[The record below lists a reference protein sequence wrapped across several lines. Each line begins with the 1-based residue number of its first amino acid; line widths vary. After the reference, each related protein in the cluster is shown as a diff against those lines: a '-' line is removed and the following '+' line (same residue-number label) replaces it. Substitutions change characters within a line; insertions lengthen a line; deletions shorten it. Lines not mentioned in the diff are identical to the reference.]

1 MPENKEYYPGISY
14 KELSDYMQ
22 DNHNVILIESEMQEL
37 IRFIHE
43 NYTHP
48 LALQSGPIWIK
59 MNEHIPLDKA
69 FWNIEEG
76 FKKDCS
82 FPVRI
87 DGNKYGMAELYDER
101 KEGDPDPIYC
111 LSVKGDSN
119 NYFDNDFHRIEWLNE
134 NQKVT

>member
-1 MPENKEYYPGISY
+1 MSEKKEYYPGISY

-22 DNHNVILIESEMQEL
+22 DNHNVVLIESEMQEL

-48 LALQSGPIWIK
+48 LALKRGPIWIK
-59 MNEHIPLDKA
+59 MNERLPLHKA

-76 FKKDCS
+76 YKKDCS

-87 DGNKYGMAELYDER
+87 DDHKYGMAELFDER
-101 KEGDPDPIYC
+101 KEGDPDPVYC
-111 LSVKGDSN
+111 LSVKGDLFN
-119 NYFDNDFHRIEWLNE
+119 FFEKDFHRFEWLDE
-134 NQKVT
+134 PEK